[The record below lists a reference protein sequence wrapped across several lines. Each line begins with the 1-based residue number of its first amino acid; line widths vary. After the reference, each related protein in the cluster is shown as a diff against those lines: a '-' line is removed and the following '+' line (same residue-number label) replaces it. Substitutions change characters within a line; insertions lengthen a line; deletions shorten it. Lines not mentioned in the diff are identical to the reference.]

1 MRNTLI
7 TKCLN
12 MNLTKMCTG
21 FKCRNSQTLMKE
33 IKDLNK
39 WRSSPWSQIGR
50 QYDQDIT
57 YLN

>member
-12 MNLTKMCTG
+12 INLTKMCTG
-21 FKCRNSQTLMKE
+21 FIYRNSQTLMKE

-39 WRSSPWSQIGR
+39 WK
-50 QYDQDIT
+50 DIHVDGLEDAT
-57 YLN
+57 